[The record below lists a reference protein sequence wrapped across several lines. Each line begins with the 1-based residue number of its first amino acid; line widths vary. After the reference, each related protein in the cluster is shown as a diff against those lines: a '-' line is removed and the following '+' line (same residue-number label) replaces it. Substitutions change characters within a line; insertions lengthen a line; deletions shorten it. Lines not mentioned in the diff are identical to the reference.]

1 MTKVK
6 KVIKN
11 DTLPIPTNGRSGVY
25 LLKKNGECAKYEYK
39 DVRGKVNPDGQYS
52 VLLDGKE
59 YLLHDGLRFPKTEW
73 KQIIYHDILD
83 NEDYSMCEK
92 VCNKQ
97 LNSKDLTKFIKHY
110 WVFLKEKDDKTLEIK
125 VDSRFILDKLES
137 NMQDLY
143 AGEFWR
149 RWYNMYI
156 LKGENRQK
164 IKLVVYDTEFEITV
178 NKQDVEKYYFAA
190 RIVTDRFNAYTVEY
204 KDRKPEH
211 EIALMTMLDLVLL
224 SIIKENNE

>member
-1 MTKVK
+1 
-6 KVIKN
+6 
-11 DTLPIPTNGRSGVY
+11 
-25 LLKKNGECAKYEYK
+25 
-39 DVRGKVNPDGQYS
+39 
-52 VLLDGKE
+52 
-59 YLLHDGLRFPKTEW
+59 
-73 KQIIYHDILD
+73 
-83 NEDYSMCEK
+83 MCEK

-178 NKQDVEKYYFAA
+178 NKQDVAKYYFAA
-190 RIVTDRFNAYTVEY
+190 RIVTDRFNVYTVEY

-224 SIIKENNE
+224 SIVKEGNE

>member
-1 MTKVK
+1 MAEIN

-11 DTLPIPTNGRSGVY
+11 DTLPIPANGRSGVY
-25 LLKKNGECAKYEYK
+25 LLKKNGECVKYVYK

-59 YLLHDGLRFPKTEW
+59 YLLHDGLRYPRTEW

-97 LNSKDLTKFIKHY
+97 LNSKELTKFIKKD

-125 VDSRFILDKLES
+125 VDSRFILNKLES

-143 AGEFWR
+143 ADEFWT
-149 RWYNMYI
+149 RWYNLYL
-156 LKGENRQK
+156 LKSENRQK
-164 IKLVVYDTEFEITV
+164 IKLVVYDTEFEITA
-178 NKQDVEKYYFAA
+178 NKKDIAKYFYAA
-190 RIVTDRFNAYTVEY
+190 RIVTERFNAYTIEY
-204 KDRKPEH
+204 KDSKTEH
-211 EIALMTMLDLVLL
+211 EIVLMTMLDLAL
-224 SIIKENNE
+224 INIK

>member
-1 MTKVK
+1 
-6 KVIKN
+6 
-11 DTLPIPTNGRSGVY
+11 
-25 LLKKNGECAKYEYK
+25 
-39 DVRGKVNPDGQYS
+39 
-52 VLLDGKE
+52 
-59 YLLHDGLRFPKTEW
+59 
-73 KQIIYHDILD
+73 
-83 NEDYSMCEK
+83 MCEK
-92 VCNKQ
+92 VWNKQ
-97 LNSKDLTKFIKHY
+97 LNSKELTKFIKHC

-125 VDSRFILDKLES
+125 VDSRFILDKLKS
-137 NMQDLY
+137 NMQELY

-178 NKQDVEKYYFAA
+178 NKQDVAKYYFAA

>member
-1 MTKVK
+1 
-6 KVIKN
+6 
-11 DTLPIPTNGRSGVY
+11 
-25 LLKKNGECAKYEYK
+25 
-39 DVRGKVNPDGQYS
+39 
-52 VLLDGKE
+52 
-59 YLLHDGLRFPKTEW
+59 LHDGLRFPRTDW

-97 LNSKDLTKFIKHY
+97 LNSKSLTKFIKNN

-137 NMQDLY
+137 NMQELY

-156 LKGENRQK
+156 LKSENRQK

-178 NKQDVEKYYFAA
+178 NKQDIAKYYFAA
-190 RIVTDRFNAYTVEY
+190 RIVTDRLNVYTVEY

-224 SIIKENNE
+224 STVKESYESK

>member
-1 MTKVK
+1 M
-6 KVIKN
+6 I
-11 DTLPIPTNGRSGVY
+11 LYQY
-25 LLKKNGECAKYEYK
+25 LMKKNGECVKYEYK
-39 DVRGKVNPDGQYS
+39 DVRGKLNPDGQYS

-137 NMQDLY
+137 NMQCLY
-143 AGEFWR
+143 EDEFWK
-149 RWYNMYI
+149 RWYDRFL
-156 LKGENRQK
+156 LKNKTRLK
-164 IKLVVYDTEFEITV
+164 IKLAVYDTEFEISI
-178 NKQDVEKYYFAA
+178 EKKDIEKFYYAS
-190 RIVTDRFNAYTVEY
+190 RLVTERLNAYTHAH
-204 KDRKPEH
+204 KNSKTKH
-211 EIALMTMLDLVLL
+211 EIALMTMLDLAL
-224 SIIKENNE
+224 I